1 MALQSLPKRGR
12 PKLGV
17 EVHRISLRMDVY
29 NQWLVQ
35 KDLTG
40 MAEKT
45 HSEFASYLLESLEEM
60 TRLRG
65 ENQPPSPEVHGKKIY
80 IMFSTALFLYR
91 MFFNTIN
98 VKFINSSVFLIFLFD
113 RPR

>member
-1 MALQSLPKRGR
+1 MVLQSLPKRGR

-17 EVHRISLRMDVY
+17 EVHQISLGMDVY

-45 HSEFASYLLESLEEM
+45 HSKFTSYE
-60 TRLRG
+60 
-65 ENQPPSPEVHGKKIY
+65 
-80 IMFSTALFLYR
+80 
-91 MFFNTIN
+91 
-98 VKFINSSVFLIFLFD
+98 
-113 RPR
+113 